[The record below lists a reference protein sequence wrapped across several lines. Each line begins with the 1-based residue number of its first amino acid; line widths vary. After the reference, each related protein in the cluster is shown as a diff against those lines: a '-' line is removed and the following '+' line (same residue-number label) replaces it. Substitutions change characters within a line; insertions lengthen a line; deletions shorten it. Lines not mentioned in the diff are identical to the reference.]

1 MTLLYTY
8 LLIGLS
14 FTLIEAQGRRPSF
27 ELIWLWPL
35 ALVSAFCGVVL
46 DNLEGWEL

>member
-14 FTLIEAQGRRPSF
+14 FTMIESQGRRPCL
-27 ELIWLWPL
+27 EMIWLWPL
-35 ALVSAFCGVVL
+35 ALVSVFCGVIL
-46 DNLEGWEL
+46 DNLEAEGL

>member
-14 FTLIEAQGRRPSF
+14 FTLIESQGRRLSL
-27 ELIWLWPL
+27 EIIWLWPM
-35 ALVSAFCGVVL
+35 ALVSVFCGVVL
-46 DNLEGWEL
+46 GDES